1 MDDLQNNI
9 ADSAAFTTDES
20 PASKIKVIGV
30 GGGGCNA
37 LNYMFHQDIPYVSF
51 AAVNTDR
58 QHLNKKIDVPTK
70 VLIGK
75 GYGAGDKP
83 EVGRQFAEES
93 EDRIRALF
101 DDETEMVFVTA
112 GMGGGTGTGAAPVIA
127 RIAKEEEK
135 LTVGIITIPFLFEG
149 QNKISKA
156 LAGAEEMKKYVDAML
171 IINDQ
176 NLLEI
181 YPEKTLMEAFN
192 MADDTLANAARSI
205 SEIISEEC
213 YINVDMADVK
223 TTLRESGTAII
234 ATAYGEGE
242 HRITDAIQ
250 NALHSPLLKAHDI
263 MSAKRV
269 LIKLVHAPDTDTQR
283 PLKAQELGE
292 FTNFTNRLSQ
302 GNFEVKWGI
311 GRDPRLGDKVKLTL
325 LATGFD
331 VTIHE
336 QAAEG
341 VIRMTA
347 DTDDEV
353 PMPRQQ
359 TPKDNIAAVYSAE
372 SLRNQQRQLAKAKY
386 AVLKPSQF
394 DDDRVID
401 MLESTPAYNRPSKF
415 NDQLNN
421 CTDTPSSSLSPN
433 ASLTSTARQDP
444 AKDDNAGTVK
454 ITF

>member
-192 MADDTLANAARSI
+192 LADDTLANAARSI

-331 VTIHE
+331 VTINE

>member
-331 VTIHE
+331 VTINE

-415 NDQLNN
+415 IDQLNN

>member
-213 YINVDMADVK
+213 YINVDMADDK

-331 VTIHE
+331 VTINE

>member
-1 MDDLQNNI
+1 
-9 ADSAAFTTDES
+9 
-20 PASKIKVIGV
+20 
-30 GGGGCNA
+30 
-37 LNYMFHQDIPYVSF
+37 
-51 AAVNTDR
+51 
-58 QHLNKKIDVPTK
+58 
-70 VLIGK
+70 
-75 GYGAGDKP
+75 
-83 EVGRQFAEES
+83 
-93 EDRIRALF
+93 
-101 DDETEMVFVTA
+101 
-112 GMGGGTGTGAAPVIA
+112 
-127 RIAKEEEK
+127 
-135 LTVGIITIPFLFEG
+135 
-149 QNKISKA
+149 
-156 LAGAEEMKKYVDAML
+156 MKKYVDAML

-331 VTIHE
+331 VTINE
-336 QAAEG
+336 QATEG

-415 NDQLNN
+415 NGQLNN
-421 CTDTPSSSLSPN
+421 CTDTPSSSLSPS

-444 AKDDNAGTVK
+444 AQDDNAGTVK

>member
-331 VTIHE
+331 VTINE

>member
-331 VTIHE
+331 VTINE

-421 CTDTPSSSLSPN
+421 CTDTPSSSLSP
-433 ASLTSTARQDP
+433 STSTARQDP

>member
-101 DDETEMVFVTA
+101 DDETEMVF
-112 GMGGGTGTGAAPVIA
+112 GTGTGAAPVIA

-269 LIKLVHAPDTDTQR
+269 LIKRVHAPDTDTQR

-331 VTIHE
+331 VTINE

-444 AKDDNAGTVK
+444 AKDDNTGTVK

>member
-192 MADDTLANAARSI
+192 MADDTLAKAARSI

-263 MSAKRV
+263 MSAQRV

-331 VTIHE
+331 VTINE

>member
-331 VTIHE
+331 VTINE

-421 CTDTPSSSLSPN
+421 CTDTSSSSLSPN

-444 AKDDNAGTVK
+444 ARDDNAGTVK

>member
-9 ADSAAFTTDES
+9 ADSAAFTTDDS

-37 LNYMFHQDIPYVSF
+37 LNYMFHQNIPYVSF

-58 QHLNKKIDVPTK
+58 QHLVKKIDVPTK
-70 VLIGK
+70 LLIGE

-83 EVGRQFAEES
+83 EVGRKFAEES

-112 GMGGGTGTGAAPVIA
+112 GMGGGTGTGAAPVIS
-127 RIAKEEEK
+127 RIAKEEKK
-135 LTVGIITIPFLFEG
+135 LTVGIVTIPFLFEG
-149 QNKISKA
+149 QNKINKA

-181 YPEKTLMEAFN
+181 YPDKTLMEAFN

-242 HRITDAIQ
+242 HRISDAIE

-263 MSAKRV
+263 MTAKRV

-283 PLKAQELGE
+283 PLKAQELDE
-292 FTNFTNRLSQ
+292 FTNFTSKLSR
-302 GNFEVKWGI
+302 NFDVKWGI
-311 GRDPRLGDKVKLTL
+311 GRDPNLGDKVKLTL

-331 VTIHE
+331 VTIND
-336 QAAEG
+336 QGADG

-347 DTDDEV
+347 EGEEEITV
-353 PMPRQQ
+353 PTPRTQ
-359 TPKDNIAAVYSAE
+359 KDSIAAVYSPE
-372 SLRNQQRQLAKAKY
+372 SLRNQQRKLAKAKY
-386 AVLKPSQF
+386 AVLKPAQF

-401 MLESTPAYNRPSKF
+401 MLESTPAYNRSPKF
-415 NDQLNN
+415 NDQLN
-421 CTDTPSSSLSPN
+421 SSEDAGSAV
-433 ASLTSTARQDP
+433 ASTRLEAYTARAESP
-444 AKDDNAGTVK
+444 AAGQEK
-454 ITF
+454 IKF

>member
-9 ADSAAFTTDES
+9 ADSAAFTTDDS

-37 LNYMFHQDIPYVSF
+37 LNYMFHQNIPYVSF

-58 QHLNKKIDVPTK
+58 QHLVKKIDVPTK
-70 VLIGK
+70 LLIGE

-83 EVGRQFAEES
+83 EVGRKFAEES

-112 GMGGGTGTGAAPVIA
+112 GMGGGTGTGAAPVIS
-127 RIAKEEEK
+127 RIAKEEKK
-135 LTVGIITIPFLFEG
+135 LTVGIVTIPFLFEG
-149 QNKISKA
+149 QNKINKA

-181 YPEKTLMEAFN
+181 YPDKTLMEAFN

-242 HRITDAIQ
+242 HRISDAIE

-263 MSAKRV
+263 MTAKRV

-283 PLKAQELGE
+283 PLKAQELDE
-292 FTNFTNRLSQ
+292 FTNFTSKLSR
-302 GNFEVKWGI
+302 NFDVKWGI
-311 GRDPRLGDKVKLTL
+311 GRDSNLGDKVKLTL

-331 VTIHE
+331 VTIND
-336 QAAEG
+336 QGADG

-347 DTDDEV
+347 EGEEEITV
-353 PMPRQQ
+353 PTPRTQ
-359 TPKDNIAAVYSAE
+359 KDSIAAVYSPE
-372 SLRNQQRQLAKAKY
+372 SLRNQQRKLAKAKY
-386 AVLKPSQF
+386 AVLKPAQF

-401 MLESTPAYNRPSKF
+401 MLESTPAYNRSPKF
-415 NDQLNN
+415 NDQLN
-421 CTDTPSSSLSPN
+421 SSEDAGSAA
-433 ASLTSTARQDP
+433 ASTRLEAYTARAESP
-444 AKDDNAGTVK
+444 AAGQEK
-454 ITF
+454 IKF

>member
-331 VTIHE
+331 VTINE

-372 SLRNQQRQLAKAKY
+372 SLRNQQRQLAKVKY

>member
-331 VTIHE
+331 VTINE

-421 CTDTPSSSLSPN
+421 CTDTPSFSLSPN

>member
-250 NALHSPLLKAHDI
+250 NALHSPLLKAHNI

-331 VTIHE
+331 VTINE

>member
-9 ADSAAFTTDES
+9 ADSAAFTTDDS

-37 LNYMFHQDIPYVSF
+37 LNYMFHQNIPYVSF

-58 QHLNKKIDVPTK
+58 QHLVKKIDVPTK
-70 VLIGK
+70 LLIGE

-83 EVGRQFAEES
+83 EVGRKFAEES

-112 GMGGGTGTGAAPVIA
+112 GMGGGTGTGAAPVIS
-127 RIAKEEEK
+127 RIAKEEKK
-135 LTVGIITIPFLFEG
+135 LTVGIVTIPFLFEG
-149 QNKISKA
+149 QNKINKA

-181 YPEKTLMEAFN
+181 YPDKTLMEAFN

-242 HRITDAIQ
+242 HRISDAIE

-263 MSAKRV
+263 MTAKRV

-283 PLKAQELGE
+283 PLKAQELDE
-292 FTNFTNRLSQ
+292 FTNFTSKLSR
-302 GNFEVKWGI
+302 NFDVKWGI
-311 GRDPRLGDKVKLTL
+311 GRDPNLGDKVKLTL

-331 VTIHE
+331 VTIND
-336 QAAEG
+336 QGADG

-347 DTDDEV
+347 EGEEEITV
-353 PMPRQQ
+353 PTPRTQ
-359 TPKDNIAAVYSAE
+359 KDSIAAVYSPE
-372 SLRNQQRQLAKAKY
+372 SLRNQQRKLAKAKY
-386 AVLKPSQF
+386 AVLKPAQF

-401 MLESTPAYNRPSKF
+401 MLESTPAYNRSPKF
-415 NDQLNN
+415 NDQLN
-421 CTDTPSSSLSPN
+421 SSEDAGSAA
-433 ASLTSTARQDP
+433 ASTRLEAYTARAESP
-444 AKDDNAGTVK
+444 AAGQEK
-454 ITF
+454 IKF

>member
-37 LNYMFHQDIPYVSF
+37 LNYMFHQDISYVSF

-331 VTIHE
+331 VTINE

>member
-1 MDDLQNNI
+1 
-9 ADSAAFTTDES
+9 
-20 PASKIKVIGV
+20 
-30 GGGGCNA
+30 
-37 LNYMFHQDIPYVSF
+37 
-51 AAVNTDR
+51 
-58 QHLNKKIDVPTK
+58 
-70 VLIGK
+70 
-75 GYGAGDKP
+75 
-83 EVGRQFAEES
+83 
-93 EDRIRALF
+93 
-101 DDETEMVFVTA
+101 
-112 GMGGGTGTGAAPVIA
+112 
-127 RIAKEEEK
+127 
-135 LTVGIITIPFLFEG
+135 
-149 QNKISKA
+149 
-156 LAGAEEMKKYVDAML
+156 MKKYVDAML

-331 VTIHE
+331 VTINE

>member
-331 VTIHE
+331 VTINE

-444 AKDDNAGTVK
+444 AKDDNTGTVK

>member
-250 NALHSPLLKAHDI
+250 NALHSPLLKAHDV

-331 VTIHE
+331 VTINE

>member
-331 VTIHE
+331 VTINE

-421 CTDTPSSSLSPN
+421 CTDTSSSSLSPN

>member
-331 VTIHE
+331 VTINE

-394 DDDRVID
+394 DNDRVID

>member
-331 VTIHE
+331 VTINE

-372 SLRNQQRQLAKAKY
+372 SLHNQQRQLAKAKY

-433 ASLTSTARQDP
+433 ASLTSTAR
-444 AKDDNAGTVK
+444 
-454 ITF
+454 

>member
-331 VTIHE
+331 VTINE

-421 CTDTPSSSLSPN
+421 CTDTPSSSLSPS

>member
-331 VTIHE
+331 VTINE

-401 MLESTPAYNRPSKF
+401 MLESPPAYNRPSKF

-444 AKDDNAGTVK
+444 AKDDNTGTVK

>member
-1 MDDLQNNI
+1 MEDLQNNI
-9 ADSAAFTTDES
+9 SNSSAFSTDDS

-37 LNYMFHQDIPYVSF
+37 LNYMYHQNIPYVSF
-51 AAVNTDR
+51 AAINTDR
-58 QHLNKKIDVPTK
+58 QHLLRKIDVPTK
-70 VLIGK
+70 VLIGE

-83 EVGRQFAEES
+83 EVGRKFAEES

-101 DDETEMVFVTA
+101 NADTEMVFVTA

-127 RIAKEEEK
+127 RIAKEENK
-135 LTVGIITIPFLFEG
+135 LTVGIVTIPFLFEG
-149 QNKISKA
+149 SNKINKA
-156 LAGAEEMKKYVDAML
+156 LAGADEMKKYVDAML

-181 YPEKTLMEAFN
+181 YPDKTLMEAFN

-242 HRITDAIQ
+242 HRISDAIE

-269 LIKLVHAPDTDTQR
+269 LIKLVHAPDGDTQR
-283 PLKAQELGE
+283 PLKANELDE
-292 FTNFTNRLSQ
+292 FTNFTSKLSR
-302 GNFEVKWGI
+302 NFDVKWGI
-311 GRDPRLGDKVKLTL
+311 GRDASLGDKVKLTL

-331 VTIHE
+331 VTIHD
-336 QAAEG
+336 QG
-341 VIRMTA
+341 GTDVIRMTA
-347 DTDDEV
+347 DGGENDVVT
-353 PMPRQQ
+353 PR
-359 TPKDNIAAVYSAE
+359 TPQEQKDNISTIYSPE
-372 SLRNQQRQLAKAKY
+372 SLRNQQRKLAKAKY
-386 AVLKPSQF
+386 AVLKPAQF

-401 MLESTPAYNRPSKF
+401 MLESTPAYNRSPKF
-415 NDQLNN
+415 NEQLNSGA
-421 CTDTPSSSLSPN
+421 DSGTPLPAGNPASPS
-433 ASLTSTARQDP
+433 AP
-444 AKDDNAGTVK
+444 AQKPSADGGPTL

>member
-325 LATGFD
+325 LATGCD
-331 VTIHE
+331 VTINE

-433 ASLTSTARQDP
+433 ASLPSTARQDP

>member
-112 GMGGGTGTGAAPVIA
+112 GMGGGTSTGAAPVIA

-149 QNKISKA
+149 QNKISQA

-331 VTIHE
+331 VTINE

>member
-70 VLIGK
+70 VHIGK

-331 VTIHE
+331 VTINE

>member
-149 QNKISKA
+149 QNKISKD

-331 VTIHE
+331 VTINE

-444 AKDDNAGTVK
+444 AKDDNTGTVK